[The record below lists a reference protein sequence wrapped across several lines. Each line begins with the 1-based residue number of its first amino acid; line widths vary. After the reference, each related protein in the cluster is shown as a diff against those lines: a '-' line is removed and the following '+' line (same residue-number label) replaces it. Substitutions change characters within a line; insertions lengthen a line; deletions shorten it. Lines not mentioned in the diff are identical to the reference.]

1 MRKETVIL
9 PSGLSITLRGKT
21 LEEDSALTDQSR
33 GRTFLDI
40 CFDLLTACT
49 VSIEDTGPKA
59 DVAKEDGSIDWDKAL
74 YGDFLAAIFALRRL
88 SFKDGHLYD
97 IDINCPRSGKRI
109 EWQADLRMI
118 DDGGDIVDYVLPD
131 ESAETLRSNGSFEV
145 VVAGKA
151 VKFRL
156 QTVADARYAAKNAS
170 TKNNKARASAL
181 RKRILGVEGIAEGND
196 IVNWLHKLEDADVQ
210 NLQDAMEGEDC
221 GLDDEVEILCPHVGC
236 SAEFMVTVPF
246 EVSFFLPQN
255 KKRDKR
261 RKRMDQIRERNS
273 QSI

>member
-49 VSIEDTGPKA
+49 VSVEDPGPVT
-59 DVAKEDGSIDWDKAL
+59 DVATDGKIDWDKAL
-74 YGDFLAAIFALRRL
+74 YGDFVSAVFALRKL
-88 SFKDGHLYD
+88 SFKDGNMYD
-97 IDINCPRSGKRI
+97 IDINCPKSGKRI
-109 EWQADLRMI
+109 EWQADLRMM
-118 DDGGDIVDYVLPD
+118 DDGGDIVDYILPD
-131 ESAETLRSNGSFEV
+131 ESAEILRSGGSFEAT
-145 VVAGKA
+145 VAGKV

-156 QTVADARYAAKNAS
+156 QTVADARYAAKNAG
-170 TKNNKARASAL
+170 TVNKKARATSL
-181 RKRILGVEGIAEGND
+181 RRRIISVEGISEGND
-196 IVNWLHKLEDADVQ
+196 IVNWLNKLEDADVQ
-210 NLQDAMEGEDC
+210 DLQDAMEGEDC

-236 SAEFMVTVPF
+236 SAEFMVTIPF
-246 EVSFFLPQN
+246 ELSFLLPQN

-261 RKRMDQIRERNS
+261 RKRMDQIRERKS
-273 QSI
+273 RDI